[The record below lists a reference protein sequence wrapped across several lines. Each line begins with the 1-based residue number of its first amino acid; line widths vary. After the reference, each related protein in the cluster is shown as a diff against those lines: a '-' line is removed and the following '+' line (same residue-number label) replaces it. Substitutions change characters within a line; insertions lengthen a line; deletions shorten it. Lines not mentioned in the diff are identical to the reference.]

1 QRARQPRHVAEGD
14 AERHRERE
22 QPAVEVR
29 EEGTEREDGAEVG
42 HEAGGEDHLPEAG
55 PAEPGLHHHGVDDS
69 DRGGGERDAADERA
83 LVRPARYPVAEAPGA
98 QERRQEGDETDRQRR
113 LQVNTQGVGVDLGAG
128 EEGEEDRPEAGEEVD
143 PFAGLQAEEVAA
155 DHAIPISISAT
166 EMPVRI
172 ETRLAT
178 KASTIHAAATNQTL
192 VTCAG
197 IGSAHA
203 LQLDDEDGPS
213 TAAP

>member
-1 QRARQPRHVAEGD
+1 LTHSP
-14 AERHRERE
+14 
-22 QPAVEVR
+22 
-29 EEGTEREDGAEVG
+29 
-42 HEAGGEDHLPEAG
+42 
-55 PAEPGLHHHGVDDS
+55 
-69 DRGGGERDAADERA
+69 
-83 LVRPARYPVAEAPGA
+83 
-98 QERRQEGDETDRQRR
+98 
-113 LQVNTQGVGVDLGAG
+113 
-128 EEGEEDRPEAGEEVD
+128 
-143 PFAGLQAEEVAA
+143 
-155 DHAIPISISAT
+155 IPISISAT

-213 TAAP
+213 PAAHDALPDVRHRREALPGRR